1 MELIIL
7 SLALVGTLCL
17 GRCVVDTFNKY
28 IWIKD

>member
-7 SLALVGTLCL
+7 GLALVGAYCL
-17 GRCVVDTFNKY
+17 GRCVVTTFNKY